1 MTEENRIGAPTE
13 GGHLGSAS
21 GTKTA
26 EIPQVSRAKARWAAL
41 FDWDGVIADSAS
53 RHLESWHRLAQEEGR
68 TLPPGF
74 FLPSFGRKNDWVIPH
89 LLRWTDDPREVFR
102 LSERKEGLFRAI
114 VAERGIDLYPG
125 ALALCRSLAEGSI
138 PAAIASSTAR
148 ANIEL
153 ILDQWNMR
161 RLFRTVVAAEEVR
174 RGKPDPEVFCLAAKE
189 VGFPPEECI
198 VFEDAPAGVE
208 AGKRAGMRVIAVTTT
223 NPADALQK
231 ADRTLSS
238 LQLVTPAL
246 IQEWFFS

>member
-1 MTEENRIGAPTE
+1 MTEENRRDTPIE
-13 GGHLGSAS
+13 GSHRGSAS
-21 GTKTA
+21 GAATA
-26 EIPQVSRAKARWAAL
+26 GISHASRGKARWAAI
-41 FDWDGVIADSAS
+41 FDWDGVIANSAGP
-53 RHLESWHRLAQEEGR
+53 HEESWHRLAREEGR
-68 TLPPGF
+68 TLPAGF

-89 LLRWTDDPREVFR
+89 LLHWTEDPQEIVR
-102 LSERKEGLFRAI
+102 LGERKEELFRAI
-114 VAERGIDLYPG
+114 VAEQGIDLYPG
-125 ALALCRSLAEGSI
+125 ALALCQSLAKASI

-161 RLFRTVVAAEEVR
+161 GLFRTLVAAEDVS

-189 VGFPPEECI
+189 VGFAPEECI

-223 NPADALQK
+223 NPADALRE

-238 LQLVTPAL
+238 LQSVTPVL
-246 IQEWFFS
+246 IQDWFFS

>member
-1 MTEENRIGAPTE
+1 MTDENRTEAQTE
-13 GGHLGSAS
+13 GGNNGRVFRA
-21 GTKTA
+21 GTA
-26 EIPQVSRAKARWAAL
+26 EPPHVSRGNAGWAVL
-41 FDWDGVIADSAS
+41 FDWDGVVADSAS
-53 RHLESWHRLAQEEGR
+53 RHEESWHRLAQEEGR

-89 LLRWTDDPREVFR
+89 LLRWTEDSRAVFR
-102 LSERKEGLFRAI
+102 LGERKEELFREI

-125 ALALCRSLAEGSI
+125 ALSLCQSLAERSV

-161 RLFRTVVAAEEVR
+161 RLFRTVVAAEDVH
-174 RGKPDPEVFCLAAKE
+174 RGKPDPEVFCLAAQR
-189 VGFPPEECI
+189 VGFPPEQCV

-208 AGKRAGMRVIAVTTT
+208 AGKRAGMRVIALTTT
-223 NPADALQK
+223 NPAEALRK
-231 ADRTLSS
+231 ADRTLAS
-238 LQLVTPAL
+238 LESVTPSL